1 MAKGNPNPKNQFS
14 KTHQP
19 KKEYRRG
26 PTKSKLKGMA
36 LANDLNANDI
46 GILIRNMFDKTES
59 ELKEIIEDK
68 EQPFLIRAFCRAFFD
83 DVQSGKLYNINTL
96 LDRAVGKVTDKIESH
111 VTLGDQLNNDLSVL
125 DGLINNE

>member
-14 KTHQP
+14 KTNQP
-19 KKEYRRG
+19 SQTHRRG
-26 PTKSKLKGMA
+26 QRPSKLKG
-36 LANDLNANDI
+36 LCIESDLNANDI
-46 GILIRNMFDKTES
+46 SLLIRNMFDKTET

-83 DVQSGKLYNINTL
+83 DVQSGKLYNINSL

-111 VTLGDQLNNDLSVL
+111 VTLDEKLNNDLSVL